1 MADLMTRRSRRLCS
15 CRKGYEILA
24 APSAALEESDAAA
37 EKVHKPDRLGL
48 CITKALTFLIFFFL
62 LRVYIKNPDAF
73 PVLGFNYESEKEV
86 LRFYETLGLMSQ
98 SLVGVAML
106 MIYALRKK
114 VCARMHYP
122 TL

>member
-48 CITKALTFLIFFFL
+48 CIPKALTFLIFFSF
-62 LRVYIKNPDAF
+62 
-73 PVLGFNYESEKEV
+73 
-86 LRFYETLGLMSQ
+86 
-98 SLVGVAML
+98 
-106 MIYALRKK
+106 
-114 VCARMHYP
+114 
-122 TL
+122 